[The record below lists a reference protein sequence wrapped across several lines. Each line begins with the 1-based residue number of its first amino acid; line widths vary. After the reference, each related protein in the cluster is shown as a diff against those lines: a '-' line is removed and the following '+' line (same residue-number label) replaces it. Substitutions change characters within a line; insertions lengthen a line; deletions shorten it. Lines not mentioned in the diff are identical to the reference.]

1 MRGITGVLLAAGS
14 SRRFG
19 SNKLLAPLPDGT
31 PLVCAALRRL
41 RSVLES
47 VIVVVHPQDTVVPEL
62 LAADR
67 VQIVVCQNADA
78 GMGASLAAAVA
89 ASSATRGWLIAL
101 ADMPAIQVST
111 LQRVVQAL
119 DDGAVLVAPFHV
131 GRRGHPVGV
140 HSSFRDELL
149 ALSGDAGAR
158 EILARHAAALMRL
171 DVDDAGILFDVDT
184 PGDLELAAASRP
196 RAPVIEAPS

>member
-31 PLVCAALRRL
+31 PLVCATLRRL

-47 VIVVVHPQDTVVPEL
+47 VIVVVHPQDDVVPAL
-62 LAADR
+62 LMAES
-67 VQIVVCQNADA
+67 VQTVVCQNADT
-78 GMGASLAAAVA
+78 GMGASLAAGVA
-89 ASSATRGWLIAL
+89 ASSAARGWLIAL

-119 DDGAVLVAPFHV
+119 DNGAVLVAPFHA
-131 GRRGHPVGV
+131 GRRGHPVGL
-140 HSSFRDELL
+140 HARFHDELL

-158 EILARHAAALMRL
+158 SILALHAAALTRL
-171 DVDDAGILFDVDT
+171 DVDDAGVLFDVDT
-184 PGDLELAAASRP
+184 PDDLELAAAQR
-196 RAPVIEAPS
+196 